1 MGHDLRSEWARL
13 RGDRQPY
20 WIRAPRQ
27 FEVLLARRVGKREP
41 AVRRAGDRRPL
52 VL

>member
-20 WIRAPRQ
+20 WM